1 MPDDR
6 RLDAIERNRLAMSY
20 VARMRWLAKLNAT
33 HTAAEVWR
41 GFAGEPQGETET
53 EPTTARKTTKDGD
66 QEIEVAKPFEQML
79 GMIPGAKPVSPKQ
92 AREWARLKQLELDKQ
107 NGSNAG

>member
-6 RLDAIERNRLAMSY
+6 RLDVIERNRLAMSY

-41 GFAGEPQGETET
+41 GFAGDAQAEGET
-53 EPTTARKTTKDGD
+53 EPTTARRSANDGD
-66 QEIEVAKPFEQML
+66 NEIEVARPFDETL
-79 GMIPGAKPVSPKQ
+79 GMIPGAKMVSPKQ
-92 AREWARLKQLELDKQ
+92 AREWAEQKQRELEQ
-107 NGSNAG
+107 HGSNTG

>member
-1 MPDDR
+1 MPNDP

-20 VARMRWLAKLNAT
+20 VARMRWLAKLQAA

-53 EPTTARKTTKDGD
+53 GPTTATKTTRNGD
-66 QEIEVAKPFEQML
+66 QEIEVVKPFEQML
-79 GMIPGAKPVSPKQ
+79 GVIPGAKPVSPKQ
-92 AREWARLKQLELDKQ
+92 AREWARKKQMELEQ
-107 NGSNAG
+107 HGSNAG

>member
-1 MPDDR
+1 MPNDP

-20 VARMRWLAKLNAT
+20 VARMRWLAKLQAA

-53 EPTTARKTTKDGD
+53 GPTTTKDGN
-66 QEIEVAKPFEQML
+66 QEIEVEKPFEQML

-92 AREWARLKQLELDKQ
+92 AREWAIKKQMELGQ
-107 NGSNAG
+107 HGSNAG